1 MIYPDYCNQ
10 VMLLN
15 KIAARR
21 RLKPYSIGK
30 SVCGR
35 DIRAVDIGSSCR
47 RALIVGG
54 GHGTE
59 YLTILAALK
68 FAGEYAEN
76 PEGMRLT
83 VVPCLNPD
91 GTEIALKNKIYWQA
105 NSNGVDINHNFA
117 AGWNEVKRRELEL
130 GITSPSPSRYGGER
144 PESEPETKAI
154 VRLCENKCFDRV
166 LALHSQGREIYWDFG
181 KSTPGCCL
189 ALGDEM
195 ARVSGYRVASPEPI
209 ATGGGFKDWF
219 IERFRRCGFTV
230 EMGIGK
236 NPLPLSDLEA
246 EYPRVRNILNVFSKA
261 DAKNLGAT

>member
-1 MIYPDYCNQ
+1 MEILLIYASL
-10 VMLLN
+10 MLLN

-54 GHGTE
+54 VHGTE

-91 GTEIALKNKIYWQA
+91 GTR
-105 NSNGVDINHNFA
+105 STG
-117 AGWNEVKRRELEL
+117 RRTQTEW
-130 GITSPSPSRYGGER
+130 I
-144 PESEPETKAI
+144 
-154 VRLCENKCFDRV
+154 
-166 LALHSQGREIYWDFG
+166 
-181 KSTPGCCL
+181 
-189 ALGDEM
+189 
-195 ARVSGYRVASPEPI
+195 
-209 ATGGGFKDWF
+209 
-219 IERFRRCGFTV
+219 
-230 EMGIGK
+230 
-236 NPLPLSDLEA
+236 
-246 EYPRVRNILNVFSKA
+246 
-261 DAKNLGAT
+261 